1 MRRNQPRG
9 ASAFMNPSTAHE
21 PRRSLAAKFIVST
34 GFVLLVVFSIVT
46 MTNRSMTEDS
56 LAETV
61 AAANAVIRDMT
72 DEQSNGARTDVEAKA
87 DRFVQL
93 FASVSADAIV
103 ELDLVLL
110 GQLVKIAVDDGDI
123 VYVEFLNK
131 EGKTIAKEGVA
142 PANDMQKTADI
153 SQAGVKL
160 GLVRIGY
167 GFDRSDT
174 RMRALE
180 ERSEERYDDIVVANA
195 KSLNHITL
203 LNLTSSVIA
212 AFLIGL
218 ACVFLVNRHVRAPLQ
233 TIMNAAANLAQGNL
247 KTRVTLDT
255 GDELGLLAQSFNSM
269 ANQFSDAMSKVQN
282 SSTVLASTATEV
294 AAITEQS
301 SQGLLAQEKDI
312 GMVATAMHE
321 MTATV
326 SDVSKGAQRAAQ
338 FATQVAGEAAKGK
351 RVVDTTIEMINSASR
366 ESERSASVLKELGAH
381 SQTIG
386 SVVDVIKSIAE
397 QTNLLALNASIEAAR
412 AGEQGR
418 GFAVV
423 ADEVRVLAKRT
434 QESTSEIERMIAKL
448 QTGARD
454 AVQTMEV
461 GRTQVNRSV
470 EQAREAGASLEVILK
485 GITEIS
491 DVNIQIAS
499 SSEEQLSVVEEL
511 HRNVSSISRVAEE
524 SAKGSQQTA
533 QAAEGLERTA
543 QDLAGLVEHFKI

>member
-1 MRRNQPRG
+1 
-9 ASAFMNPSTAHE
+9 MNPSTAHVS
-21 PRRSLAAKFIVST
+21 RRSLATKFIVST
-34 GFVLLVVFSIVT
+34 GLVLLAVFSVVT
-46 MTNRSMTEDS
+46 TTNRSLTEAS

-61 AAANAVIRDMT
+61 SAANAVIREMT

-87 DRFVQL
+87 ERFAKL
-93 FASVSADAIV
+93 FASISSTAII
-103 ELDLVLL
+103 ELDLALL
-110 GQLVKIAVDDGDI
+110 NQFAKMVVEDGDI
-123 VYVEFLNK
+123 VYVEFLDK
-131 EGKTIAKEGVA
+131 EGRTVAKDGLAPSTDLQKVA
-142 PANDMQKTADI
+142 EI
-153 SQAGVKL
+153 SKSGVKL
-160 GLVRIGY
+160 GTVRVGY

-174 RMRALE
+174 RMRAFE
-180 ERSEERYDDIVVANA
+180 DRSEERYDDIVVANA

-203 LNLTSSVIA
+203 LNLISSLIA
-212 AFLIGL
+212 AILIGL
-218 ACVFLVNRHVRAPLQ
+218 ACVVLVKRHVRAPLQ
-233 TIMNAAANLAQGNL
+233 TIMNAAASLANGNL

-255 GDELGLLAQSFNSM
+255 GDELALLAQSFNSM
-269 ANQFSDAMSKVQN
+269 ADQFSDAMSKVQN

-326 SDVSKGAQRAAQ
+326 GDVSKGAQRAAQ

-351 RVVDTTIEMINSASR
+351 RVVDATIEMINSASR
-366 ESERSASVLKELGAH
+366 ESERSASVLQELGAH

-461 GRTQVNRSV
+461 GRAQVNRSV

-533 QAAEGLERTA
+533 LAADGLERTA
-543 QDLAGLVEHFKI
+543 QDLASLVEHFKI